1 MRKFIRAVGLSLARI
16 FGTRVIDVETG
27 RQLDRALLIPWRG
40 KIHVIGLKKNVRPY
54 ISAARTANLLET
66 NNRVSRRTLH
76 PISPVSAGEKPLRD
90 NLINP

>member
-27 RQLDRALLIPWRG
+27 RPLDRALLIPWRG
-40 KIHVIGLKKNVRPY
+40 KIHVIGLKKNVRPIFQPQGRLTY
-54 ISAARTANLLET
+54 WKQTIGFTAHAPPDFPRET
-66 NNRVSRRTLH
+66 
-76 PISPVSAGEKPLRD
+76 GEKPLRD